1 MKKHNI
7 LKYLRL
13 AFYIVTIGVMW
24 YIPVKKIIAF
34 EAPGTQP
41 LTVDFNIQGYDPYD
55 PGRGHYLAIR
65 FVPIKLNKEKFKN
78 VYSQRYYIVLKQG
91 KDGFAEI
98 AEVRENRPERGYYI
112 QCLINSIYDYKRKK
126 NYYEVS
132 DFPWKRFY
140 INEELARPAEQ
151 ILQKAVVKSDC
162 RLRVKLYEH
171 GGSAVEDLLI
181 NGKSIREL
189 AKESLKGKRY

>member
-1 MKKHNI
+1 MKKHNLLKI
-7 LKYLRL
+7 LRFAL
-13 AFYIVTIGVMW
+13 YILTIGIMW

-34 EAPGTQP
+34 EAPGTPP

-55 PGRGHYLAIR
+55 PGRGHYLALQI
-65 FVPIKLNKEKFKN
+65 VPIKLKEEKFKN
-78 VYSQRYYIVLKQG
+78 LYTQQYYILLKQG
-91 KDGFAEI
+91 KDGFAEV

-112 QCLINSIYDYKRKK
+112 QCLVNSIYDVKQKK
-126 NYYEVS
+126 NVYEVRN
-132 DFPWKRFY
+132 FPWKRFY

-151 ILQKAVVKSDC
+151 ILQKAVIKSDC
-162 RLRVKLYEH
+162 RLRVKLYEG

-189 AKESLKGKRY
+189 AKAQLKR

>member
-7 LKYLRL
+7 LKYLRF

-24 YIPVKKIIAF
+24 YIPARKIIAI
-34 EAPGTQP
+34 EAPATPP
-41 LTVDFNIQGYDPYD
+41 LTVDFKIQGHDPYD

-65 FVPIKLNKEKFKN
+65 FVPIKLNKKKFKD

-98 AEVRENRPERGYYI
+98 EKVQDTCPTKGKYVKCHVNYSSHI
-112 QCLINSIYDYKRKK
+112 LKK
-126 NYYEVS
+126 NGYEVS

-151 ILQKAVVKSDC
+151 ILQKAVIKSDC
-162 RLRVKLYEH
+162 RLRVKLYDG

-189 AKESLKGKRY
+189 AKEYRKGK

>member
-7 LKYLRL
+7 LKYLRF

-41 LTVDFNIQGYDPYD
+41 LTVDFKIQGYDPYD
-55 PGRGHYLAIR
+55 PGRGHYLALQI
-65 FVPIKLNKEKFKN
+65 VPIKLKEEKFKN
-78 VYSQRYYIVLKQG
+78 LYTQQYYILLKQG

-98 AEVRENRPERGYYI
+98 AEVRENRPEKGYYLR
-112 QCLINSIYDYKRKK
+112 CLINSKYDIIQKK
-126 NYYEVS
+126 NVYEVRN
-132 DFPWKRFY
+132 FPWKRFY
-140 INEELARPAEQ
+140 INEDLAKAAEE
-151 ILQKAVVKSDC
+151 ILQKQNTGENC

-171 GGSAVEDLLI
+171 GGSAVEDLLV

-189 AKESLKGKRY
+189 AKEYRKGK

>member
-1 MKKHNI
+1 MKKHNLLKI
-7 LKYLRL
+7 LRFAL
-13 AFYIVTIGVMW
+13 YILTIGIMW

-41 LTVDFNIQGYDPYD
+41 LTVDFKIQGYDPYD

-65 FVPIKLNKEKFKN
+65 FVPIKLKEENLKN
-78 VYSQRYYIVLKQG
+78 LYRQQYYILLKQG
-91 KDGFAEI
+91 KDGFAEV
-98 AEVRENRPERGYYI
+98 AEVRKNRPEKVYYI
-112 QCLINSIYDYKRKK
+112 QCLVNSIYDVKQKK

-151 ILQKAVVKSDC
+151 ILQKAVIKSDC
-162 RLRVKLYEH
+162 RLRVKLYEG

-189 AKESLKGKRY
+189 AKAQLKR